1 MIAKITNLT
10 SFLLTGIDYDSL
22 IYFISSHYER
32 IITFIRTQIK
42 KRKDNRC

>member
-22 IYFISSHYER
+22 IYFISSHYGR
-32 IITFIRTQIK
+32 IITFYCDRNQEK
-42 KRKDNRC
+42 KG